1 MSKRSRVNP
10 HIEVPASVEALK
22 PRQRAFVF
30 AFVCGETAGNAS
42 GSYVA
47 AGYKARRGRV
57 PLMDRWDI
65 TAAIEDLREVTIR
78 VAEQALIL
86 QPMERLQIIAAIAR
100 DEEHP
105 PRARLAAIR
114 LDAELRGGFKEIT
127 EARTIVV
134 DLVPA

>member
-1 MSKRSRVNP
+1 MAKLNP
-10 HIEVPASVEALK
+10 HVEVPASVEALTE
-22 PRQRAFVF
+22 RQRAFVF

-42 GSYVA
+42 ASYVA
-47 AGYKARRGRV
+47 AGYKPRRGQV
-57 PLMDRWDI
+57 PLMSRWDV
-65 TAAIEDLREVTIR
+65 TNAIEELRAVTIR

-86 QPMERLQIIAAIAR
+86 QPMERLQICASIAR

-127 EARTIVV
+127 EERQIVV
-134 DLVPA
+134 DLVPTT